1 MKKDRSNFSATEY
14 SAQRELARIRNTFS
28 FRFGLLVTESF
39 VRKPW
44 LLLFFPFRFIGL
56 FFFKSEPQQIE
67 YKNQNGPET
76 YILFSTSEEGP
87 SSAVRALK
95 RSAELEKEGFKVVHI
110 NSSRQGGQILE
121 EQALFTLPDPKN
133 KAAVKS
139 TAEWNE
145 TCLNFLHHIVMSN
158 NVTTLEF
165 DGPYPYRG
173 VLNLMKIHPHVKTV
187 WRRLETKIPTNQS
200 HVEHFD
206 ELDIIELEFSDFSK
220 PKKPI
225 MFGNEEPK
233 SIFMGL
239 GYDHREG
246 NAKGK
251 NYVLQQLK
259 KKGNHHVIMFD
270 HLQISNKALSPLPVT
285 RWGSSIS
292 KLFSENIQFAIVPP
306 NPMLLEP
313 LSMRGIPTVIVCDD
327 SVPTDTLMKLRTQS
341 LTQPISVLMNPD
353 AEEIK
358 VGLAPFLEE
367 RIKPPN
373 FIH

>member
-1 MKKDRSNFSATEY
+1 MRKNQSDFSASEY

-39 VRKPW
+39 IRKPW
-44 LLLFFPFRFIGL
+44 LFLFFPFRFIGL

-67 YKNQNGPET
+67 YKNRTKQET

-95 RSAELEKEGFKVVHI
+95 RAAELESKGINVVHI
-110 NSSRQGGQILE
+110 NSSRQGGRILE

-158 NVTTLEF
+158 NVKALEF

-187 WRRLETKIPTNQS
+187 WRRLETKLPTNKD
-200 HVEHFD
+200 HIDHFD

-251 NYVLQQLK
+251 NYILQQLK
-259 KKGNHHVIMFD
+259 RKGNHHVILFD

-285 RWGSSIS
+285 RWSSSIT

-313 LSMRGIPTVIVCDD
+313 LSMRGIPTVIVCDE
-327 SVPTDTLMKLRTQS
+327 SIPTSTLTHLRKQS
-341 LTQPISVLMNPD
+341 LTQPISVLVEPD

-358 VGLAPFLEE
+358 VALEPFLEE

>member
-1 MKKDRSNFSATEY
+1 MKKSHSNFSASEY

-56 FFFKSEPQQIE
+56 FFSKSEPQKIE
-67 YKNQNGPET
+67 YRNQNGPET

-87 SSAVRALK
+87 SSAIRALK
-95 RSAELEKEGFKVVHI
+95 RSNELENEGFRVVHI
-110 NSSRQGGQILE
+110 NSSRQGGRILE
-121 EQALFTLPDPKN
+121 EQTLFTLPDPKN
-133 KAAVKS
+133 KAAVNS

-173 VLNLMKIHPHVKTV
+173 VLNLMKIHPHVKTI
-187 WRRLETKIPTNQS
+187 WRRPETKIPTNQS
-200 HVEHFD
+200 HVDLFD
-206 ELDIIELEFSDFSK
+206 ELHIIELEFSDFSK

-225 MFGNEEPK
+225 IFGNEEPK

-246 NAKGK
+246 NSKGR

-259 KKGNHHVIMFD
+259 QKGNHDVIIFD

-285 RWGSSIS
+285 RWGSSIN

-306 NPMLLEP
+306 YPILLEP

-327 SVPTDTLMKLRTQS
+327 SLPTETLAKLRTQS
-341 LTQPISVLMNPD
+341 LTQPFSVLVNPD
-353 AEEIK
+353 AEEVR
-358 VGLAPFLEE
+358 VGMAPFLEE
-367 RIKPPN
+367 RINPPN

>member
-44 LLLFFPFRFIGL
+44 LIPLFPFRVIGL
-56 FFFKSEPQQIE
+56 FFSKPGPQQIE
-67 YKNQNGPET
+67 YKNKSGPET
-76 YILFSTSEEGP
+76 FILFSTSEEGP

-95 RSAELEKEGFKVVHI
+95 RTAYLGKKGIKVVHI
-110 NSSRQGGQILE
+110 NSSRQGGRILE
-121 EQALFTLPDPKN
+121 EQPLFTLPDPKN
-133 KAAVKS
+133 RAAVKS

-158 NVTTLEF
+158 NVTTVEF

-173 VLNLMKIHPHVKTV
+173 VLNLMKIHPHLKAV
-187 WRRLETKIPTNQS
+187 WRRLETNIPTNKS
-200 HVEHFD
+200 HIEHFD
-206 ELDIIELEFSDFSK
+206 ALDVIELEFSDFSK
-220 PKKPI
+220 PKRPI

-246 NAKGK
+246 NAKGR

-259 KKGNHHVIMFD
+259 QKGNHHVIMFD

-285 RWGSSIS
+285 RWDSSIS

-313 LSMRGIPTVIVCDD
+313 LSMRGIPTVIICDD
-327 SVPTDTLMKLRTQS
+327 SVPTETLTKLRKQS

-353 AEEIK
+353 AEEIR

>member
-56 FFFKSEPQQIE
+56 FFFKSEPQLIE
-67 YKNQNGPET
+67 YTNQNGPET

-87 SSAVRALK
+87 SSAIRALK
-95 RSAELEKEGFKVVHI
+95 RSAELEEEGFRVVHI
-110 NSSRQGGQILE
+110 SSSRQGGQILE
-121 EQALFTLPDPKN
+121 ERTLFTLPDPKN
-133 KAAVKS
+133 KTAVKS
-139 TAEWNE
+139 TAEWND

-173 VLNLMKIHPHVKTV
+173 VLNLMKIHPHVKTI

-200 HVEHFD
+200 HVNFFD
-206 ELDIIELEFSDFSK
+206 ELDVIELEFSDFSK

-225 MFGNEEPK
+225 MFGNEEAK

-246 NAKGK
+246 NSKGR

-259 KKGNHHVIMFD
+259 QKGNHHVIIFD
-270 HLQISNKALSPLPVT
+270 HLQISNKALTPLPVT
-285 RWGSSIS
+285 RWSSSIN

-306 NPMLLEP
+306 DPMLLEP
-313 LSMRGIPTVIVCDD
+313 LSLRGIPAVIVCDD
-327 SVPTDTLMKLRTQS
+327 SVPPVTLTKLRTQS
-341 LTQPISVLMNPD
+341 LTQPFSVLMNPD

-367 RIKPPN
+367 RIRPSN